1 MKRLVLVCLL
11 VLSVTSVFAQIP
23 RVLSYQG
30 ILTDPDGRILPDGE
44 YTLTVRLYDR
54 VDATEPIYVE
64 EHRAVAVRGVVN
76 LLIGTVEPLPWKL
89 SFDRVYYVGLS
100 INGGEELR
108 PRTMLTAVPYALRS
122 ESAAVADVAK
132 GLTPDA
138 LKGVTVQATPSGPAG
153 GDLMG
158 TYPNPYIGNSKVTT
172 LKIASSAVTT
182 DKLAPG
188 AVTAPKLNQMGAATG
203 EYLRWNGSQWDPS
216 PVSTDAWALTGNT
229 ISGTHFLGTTNAQ
242 PLVIRTSN
250 TERLRITSSG
260 NVGIGTT
267 SPSNLLHIV
276 GSSDP
281 VRVQGLS
288 TDNTIDNIL
297 VVDANG
303 VMKIRTATSLSGSL
317 GWSLTG
323 NGSTNP
329 ATNFLG
335 TTDAVDLVVRT
346 NNTERLRVSSSGFVG
361 IGTSSPSATLDV
373 NGSARMTGNLSV
385 NGDAT
390 LGTSSSNQLTV
401 NAQVASDLIPTTTN
415 TYDLGITSLRWRNG
429 WFAGTVTAGG
439 LTLDGFTSGSVLFVG
454 SGGALSENN
463 ATFFW
468 DDVNMRLGI
477 GTNAPTARLHVAG
490 TGRFDGQ
497 LTVTT
502 GGAAITGNSTVTGT
516 LGVSSDVGVG
526 GNLTVQGN
534 TTLGDASSDNVTFT
548 ARVNSNIHPSADAS
562 YDLGSSTL
570 RWRNGWFSGTV
581 TGQNATVTSLTPGSV
596 VFAGTGGALSQNNAN
611 FFWDNTNTRL
621 GIGTNAPSH
630 RLHVHAPSY
639 NAINVTSADNTGAGI
654 RFDAS
659 GSSGGQ
665 TFTVLSTGTGAGAG
679 AGKLGFFDETGSLYR
694 MVIEGT
700 TGHVGIGTTAPSQR
714 LHVDGGQIAVTGSS
728 APPGPGPGLQLGS
741 INGSYRWIQSY
752 DNQPL
757 AINPL
762 GNNVGIGTTTPST
775 ALHVAQDNATPGG
788 GQLTVSGKTNQ
799 NKQIIVGFNTTGDYG
814 QIQAVEQSVATRPL
828 ALNPVGG
835 NVGIGLTAPSEML
848 HVAGNTRV
856 DGNLSVLGNTQ
867 LGDAT
872 SDNVTFTARVNSNID
887 PATDASYD
895 LGSSSLR
902 WKDGWFSGT
911 VTSQNATVTS
921 LSPGSVVFAGT
932 GGALS
937 QNNAN
942 FFWDNTNT
950 RLGIGTNAPT
960 AALDLRLENNERG
973 LVIRGGA
980 APADNFFRIEEN
992 SGQYRWR
999 IDQNYDLFVTDGTGN
1014 DLAVWRNNGYIGI
1027 GTTSPAVQLHLN
1039 DAGSNPVSLRL
1050 TNVTAASGFDVG
1062 ITTSGTAE
1070 LRHQDDFPVEV
1081 YVNNTRA
1088 LRIEPTSG
1096 TANQVPN
1103 IIGGDAGNAVGSGN
1117 EGSVIG
1123 GGRGHSI
1130 DADNSV
1136 IASGLNHAISGPSS
1150 GIVAGVANSIESESA
1165 FIGAGAENM
1174 IANTADFSA
1183 VVAGSQNG
1191 VSGSYAFIGSGSL
1204 NSASG
1209 AYSGILAGAENGVSG
1224 DAAMAIG
1231 MGLSANSYREVVVGS
1246 YNTNYSALSETT
1258 WNASDRLFV
1267 VGNGQNSGTRSDALI
1282 IWKSGNAQ
1290 FYYDVMLGDASSDN
1304 VTFAARVNSN
1314 IDPATDASY
1323 DLGSS
1328 SLRWKDGWFSGTV
1341 TSQNATVTSLS
1352 PGSVVFAGTGGALS
1366 QNNAN
1371 LFWDDV
1377 NTRLGIGTNTPSTTL
1392 HVAGVATITSDA
1404 SVGGNLSVTGSAT
1417 IGTGLT
1423 VSNGG
1428 ATITGNTSTTGD
1440 LSAGGNLT
1448 INGNATLG
1456 DAGGDQVTIN
1466 AATVSVPNI
1475 PSSSTATDLVVWN
1488 ANNLERRAASGLIST
1503 YAWMLGGNAIT
1514 NPATEWIG
1522 TSSAQPFVVR
1532 AGGTQTLQFN
1542 TNGSI
1547 QRDNGGNTRGT
1558 NAIDLQI
1565 SRSSASQVAS
1575 GSAAVIV
1582 GGTNNTASGVQ
1593 SFVGAGDNNTASQQ
1607 YAAVVAGISNSASG
1621 AQSFVGGGQS
1631 NQANG
1636 SYSTVA
1642 GGQGNV
1648 AQGQYSAIPG
1658 GFNMKVGDRSFGFSG
1673 QTSGTTTDLSGSSQ
1687 IAAFVDVD
1695 LWLYNVRNQASQ
1707 LRLYEP
1713 SGSGINYTAFQAQAQ
1728 SADIVYTLP
1737 ASIPAGGGLL
1747 QTDASGNLSWISST
1761 GTFWSLTGNA
1771 ATNPATQF
1779 LGTSDAQPLVV
1790 RTNNLERM
1798 RVTSSGIVQIQNQ
1811 ASGTPTTQFHVLGGN
1826 NGAGATE
1833 VVVQA
1838 GQNQL
1843 NTNLIEWRDQY
1854 GTPLGAIDP
1863 SGFVGIGISTSL
1875 GAALHVMSNG
1885 AQPAALFENGTVQV
1899 GTTGTPMNAIMHG
1912 TITVDP
1918 PSIGANSSAT
1928 VSVTITG
1935 VEPGDRIFLTP
1946 PDTFEDDL
1954 IFQGAAVT
1962 ASDTVTI
1969 KIRNILGISVDGNAL
1984 DWNYLV
1990 IKP

>member
-1 MKRLVLVCLL
+1 MRWFAFILGLVVAA
-11 VLSVTSVFAQIP
+11 VASAQVP

-30 ILTDPDGRILPDGE
+30 ILTDSQGRILPDGE
-44 YTLTVRLYDR
+44 YQLTIRLYDR

-64 EHRAVAVRGVVN
+64 EQRVEAVRGVVN
-76 LLIGTVEPLPWKL
+76 VLIGTVEPLPWRL
-89 SFDRVYYVGLS
+89 TFDRVYYVGIS
-100 INGGEELR
+100 VNGSEELR

-138 LKGVTVQATPSGPAG
+138 LKGVTVQTTPSGPAG
-153 GDLMG
+153 GDLTG

-172 LKIASSAVTT
+172 LKIATAAVTT

-203 EYLRWNGSQWDPS
+203 DYLRWNGSQWDPS
-216 PVSTDAWALTGNT
+216 PVSTDAWALTGNA

-250 TERLRITSSG
+250 TERMRIDASG

-346 NNTERLRVSSSGFVG
+346 NNAERLRITSGGNVG
-361 IGTSSPSATLDV
+361 IGTTSPSALLDV
-373 NGSARMTGNLSV
+373 AGTANVAGNAGVGGNLTV
-385 NGDAT
+385 TGDLLANGNITLGDAASDVVT
-390 LGTSSSNQLTV
+390 I
-401 NAQVASDLIPTTTN
+401 NAQIGSHLLPTTTN
-415 TYDLGITSLRWRNG
+415 TYDLGSSSLRWRNG
-429 WFAGTVTAGG
+429 WYAGTVTAAGF
-439 LTLDGFTSGSVLFVG
+439 TLDGFTVGSVLFIG
-454 SGGALSENN
+454 TGGALSQNN
-463 ATFFW
+463 ANFFW
-468 DDVNMRLGI
+468 DNANTRLGI
-477 GTNAPTARLHVAG
+477 GTNTPSAKLDVRPTASQRGVAIRAAASPTDNLLRIEDNSGNPRVRVDQNFDLFINNGSSDIGVWKNTGNVGIGTSTPAELLHVAG
-490 TGRFDGQ
+490 NTRID
-497 LTVTT
+497 
-502 GGAAITGNSTVTGT
+502 
-516 LGVSSDVGVG
+516 
-526 GNLTVQGN
+526 GN
-534 TTLGDASSDNVTFT
+534 TQLGDATNDNVTFT
-548 ARVNSNIHPSADAS
+548 ARVNSNIHPSADAN
-562 YDLGSSTL
+562 YDLGSSSL
-570 RWRNGWFSGTV
+570 RWKDGWFSGTV

-611 FFWDNTNTRL
+611 FFWDNANTRL
-621 GIGTNAPSH
+621 GIGTNTPQY

-639 NAINVTSADNTGAGI
+639 NAINLTSSDNTGAGI
-654 RFDAS
+654 RVDAS
-659 GSSGGQ
+659 SNGGA
-665 TFTVLSTGTGAGAG
+665 TFSILSTGTMAGAG
-679 AGKLGFFDETGSLYR
+679 AGKLGFFDETGGMYR
-694 MVIEGT
+694 AVIDGA

-775 ALHVAQDNATPGG
+775 ALHVAQDNGVTGG
-788 GQLTVSGKTNQ
+788 GQLTVSGKSNQ
-799 NKQIIVGFNTTGDYG
+799 NKQIIVGFNTTSDYG
-814 QIQAVEQSVATRPL
+814 QIQAVEQGVATRPL
-828 ALNPVGG
+828 ALNPAGG
-835 NVGIGLTAPSEML
+835 NVGVGLTSPTELL

-856 DGNLSVLGNTQ
+856 DGNLTVNGNTQ

-872 SDNVTFTARVNSNID
+872 TDNVTFTARVNSDIL
-887 PATDASYD
+887 PSTDAAYD

-902 WKDGWFSGT
+902 WKDGWFSGM

-921 LSPGSVVFAGT
+921 LTPGSVVFAGT

-950 RLGIGTNAPT
+950 RLGIGT
-960 AALDLRLENNERG
+960 
-973 LVIRGGA
+973 A
-980 APADNFFRIEEN
+980 APAAT
-992 SGQYRWR
+992 
-999 IDQNYDLFVTDGTGN
+999 LHVVGT
-1014 DLAVWRNNGYIGI
+1014 ATI
-1027 GTTSPAVQLHLN
+1027 S
-1039 DAGSNPVSLRL
+1039 SNASVGG
-1050 TNVTAASGFDVG
+1050 NVTVNGN
-1062 ITTSGTAE
+1062 TT
-1070 LRHQDDFPVEV
+1070 
-1081 YVNNTRA
+1081 
-1088 LRIEPTSG
+1088 
-1096 TANQVPN
+1096 
-1103 IIGGDAGNAVGSGN
+1103 
-1117 EGSVIG
+1117 
-1123 GGRGHSI
+1123 
-1130 DADNSV
+1130 
-1136 IASGLNHAISGPSS
+1136 
-1150 GIVAGVANSIESESA
+1150 
-1165 FIGAGAENM
+1165 
-1174 IANTADFSA
+1174 
-1183 VVAGSQNG
+1183 
-1191 VSGSYAFIGSGSL
+1191 
-1204 NSASG
+1204 
-1209 AYSGILAGAENGVSG
+1209 
-1224 DAAMAIG
+1224 
-1231 MGLSANSYREVVVGS
+1231 
-1246 YNTNYSALSETT
+1246 
-1258 WNASDRLFV
+1258 
-1267 VGNGQNSGTRSDALI
+1267 
-1282 IWKSGNAQ
+1282 
-1290 FYYDVMLGDASSDN
+1290 LGDATSDN
-1304 VTFAARVNSN
+1304 VTFTARVNSN
-1314 IDPATDASY
+1314 IHPSADASY

-1341 TSQNATVTSLS
+1341 TSQNATVTSLT
-1352 PGSVVFAGTGGALS
+1352 PGSVVFAGSGGALS

-1371 LFWDDV
+1371 FFWDNT
-1377 NTRLGIGTNTPSTTL
+1377 NTRLGIGTNAPSTTL
-1392 HVAGVATITSDA
+1392 HVAGVATITSDV
-1404 SVGGNLSVTGSAT
+1404 SVGGNLSVTGSGT

-1423 VSNGG
+1423 VSSGG

-1475 PSSSTATDLVVWN
+1475 PSSSTATDVVVWN

-1514 NPATEWIG
+1514 NPSSQWLG
-1522 TSSAQPFVVR
+1522 TTSAQPLVFRTNSSQV
-1532 AGGTQTLQFN
+1532 LQLN

-1547 QRDNGGNTRGT
+1547 QRDNGGNARGT
-1558 NAIDLQI
+1558 NANDFQM
-1565 SRSSASQVAS
+1565 SRSVASQVAS
-1575 GSAAVIV
+1575 GPAATIA
-1582 GGTNNTASGVQ
+1582 GGVNNTASGSQ
-1593 SFVGAGDNNTASQQ
+1593 SFVGAGNGNTASNDN
-1607 YAAVVAGISNSASG
+1607 AAVVAGINNTASG
-1621 AQSFVGGGQS
+1621 SQSAILGGEN
-1631 NQANG
+1631 NQATAQH
-1636 SYSTVA
+1636 SVVS

-1648 AQGQYSAIPG
+1648 ASGPYSAIAG
-1658 GFNMKVGDRSFGFSG
+1658 GFNLQVGSRSFGFSG
-1673 QTSGTTTDLSGSSQ
+1673 QTSGALTNLSGNSN

-1695 LWLYNVRNQASQ
+1695 LWLYAVRNQASQ
-1707 LRLYEP
+1707 LRFYER
-1713 SGSGINYTAFQAQAQ
+1713 SGAGGNNYTAFQAQDQ
-1728 SADIVYTLP
+1728 STDIVYTLP
-1737 ASIPAGGGLL
+1737 SSITAGGVL
-1747 QTDASGNLSWISST
+1747 QTDASGNLTWALPSSSS
-1761 GTFWSLTGNA
+1761 WSLTGNSS
-1771 ATNPATQF
+1771 TNPATNF

-1790 RTNNLERM
+1790 RTNNFERL

-1811 ASGTPTTQFHVLGGN
+1811 ASGTPTTQLHVLGGN
-1826 NGAGATE
+1826 NGTGATE

-1838 GQNQL
+1838 GQSQGS
-1843 NTNLIEWRDQY
+1843 TNLIEWRDQS

-1863 SGFVGIGISTSL
+1863 SGFVGIGIASSL
-1875 GAALHVMSNG
+1875 GAYLHVVSNG

-1899 GTTGTPMNAIMHG
+1899 GTSGDPMNAIMHG
-1912 TITVDP
+1912 TVSVNP

-1928 VSVTITG
+1928 LTVTITG
-1935 VEPGDRIFLTP
+1935 VEPGDRVFLTP

-1962 ASDTVTI
+1962 ATDTVTI
-1969 KIRNILGISVDGNAL
+1969 KIRNVSGGTVDGGAL